1 MRSLRFAQWR
11 RVAAFAG
18 GAGVASAA
26 AAHCHQG
33 YQGGQHSHVATSTP
47 KVDVMDGKR
56 LLLAVPKKGRM
67 NATIIDMLN
76 GAGFDYKRPDRI
88 DIAHCRDLPIS
99 IVFLPAADI
108 AT

>member
-1 MRSLRFAQWR
+1 M
-11 RVAAFAG
+11 
-18 GAGVASAA
+18 
-26 AAHCHQG
+26 AHCHQG
-33 YQGGQHSHVATSTP
+33 YQGSQPKPRSIAKYESTT
-47 KVDVMDGKR
+47 GKR

-67 NATIIDMLN
+67 HTTISEMLA

-99 IVFLPAADI
+99 IVFLPAADV